1 MKRLHIGVLFL
12 ILSVGCVDEID
23 FPVREAS
30 ELMNIAGQ
38 FTDSLEEQEI
48 IVLKA
53 APVRQ
58 GGPIFGQPVVGAT
71 VYVESESGEIF
82 PFTEEIDGFY
92 RTIAKGEPGQ
102 SYRAVVKTPDGLM
115 YQSTYQQIPTI
126 ESDFDVTPQKYAT
139 RELTSDNAIT
149 DGLKVGLFLSA
160 NLESQGEKTN
170 NLYRVVGEYDFWE
183 WEGAMD
189 LNPRHCYP
197 KEYPDYGQVTLFS
210 GIDEPGAKIDHEL
223 FFSTKPD
230 HRFSFNY
237 CFHVI
242 QHTINRESFLYW
254 DKVAKL
260 ANQDIGLFDPPLGKV
275 RGNMRNA
282 EDPLEEVL
290 GNFTVSAVKEK
301 RFFANS
307 LTLEIEVFPL
317 CLDPTRTELHDY
329 CRNCLKIANSTLVK
343 PDYFP

>member
-1 MKRLHIGVLFL
+1 MKRLQMVLFL
-12 ILSVGCVDEID
+12 IFISIGCVDEID
-23 FPVREAS
+23 FPVQES
-30 ELMNIAGQ
+30 SDLMNIAGQ
-38 FTDSLEEQEI
+38 FTDSLETQEI
-48 IVLKA
+48 VVLKA
-53 APVRQ
+53 ASVRKY
-58 GGPIFGQPVVGAT
+58 GPIYGQPVVGAT

-82 PFTEEIDGFY
+82 PFTEEIEGFY
-92 RTIAKGEPGQ
+92 RTIAKGERGK
-102 SYRAVVKTPDGLM
+102 SYRAVVITPDGTV
-115 YQSTYQQIPTI
+115 YHSTYEQIPTI
-126 ESDFDVTPQKYAT
+126 ESDFEVTPQKYAT

-160 NLESQGEKTN
+160 NLEAGGQKTN

-189 LNPRHCYP
+189 LNPRHCFP
-197 KEYPDYGQVTLFS
+197 KEYPDYGQVALFS
-210 GIDEPGAKIDHEL
+210 GIDEPGAKINHEL

-242 QHTINRESFLYW
+242 QHTINRESYLYW

-275 RGNMRNA
+275 RGNISNA
-282 EDPLEEVL
+282 EDNREEVL

-307 LTLEIEVFPL
+307 LSLEIEVFPL
-317 CLDPTRTELHDY
+317 CLDPTRTELHEY
-329 CRNCLKIANSTLVK
+329 CRDCLKIANSTLVK
-343 PDYFP
+343 PGYFP